1 MKYTRTKTLMSAALV
16 GLASA
21 GVATPDFVAFHVP
34 STYKQRYELKVTQ
47 SALDAAPM
55 WPEDQPNP
63 PVAARQAIALAKEKL
78 IKMHPES
85 ASWNL
90 RSVNLTKLDAKGQWI
105 YTVYF
110 EVPQRSPHL
119 IPTPFDMIVLMDGS
133 VVEPTVRQGLMREMT
148 RYFGF
153 DSAPVRL
160 VLQYYSDLTGKEVVI
175 ESEAVEN
182 APPMTVSIRTLEKE
196 EAVKLLEGELR
207 RQAGV
212 LLVPGEGGQMRAK
225 LDAK

>member
-1 MKYTRTKTLMSAALV
+1 MSAALMS
-16 GLASA
+16 LAA
-21 GVATPDFVAFHVP
+21 AAVAAPDFVAFHVP

-63 PVAARQAIALAKEKL
+63 PVSARKAMALAKEKL
-78 IKMHPES
+78 VKMHPES
-85 ASWNL
+85 ANWNL
-90 RSVNLTKLDAKGQWI
+90 RGVNLTKLDAKGQWI
-105 YTVYF
+105 YIVRF
-110 EVPQRSPHL
+110 EVPQQSPHL

-133 VVEPTVRQGLMREMT
+133 VVEPTVRRDLMRDMT

-153 DSAPVRL
+153 DSAPVRS

-182 APPMTVSIRTLEKE
+182 APPMTISVRTLEKD

-207 RQAGV
+207 RQARV
-212 LLVPGEGGQMRAK
+212 LIVPGDGGKMRAK
-225 LDAK
+225 LDAM